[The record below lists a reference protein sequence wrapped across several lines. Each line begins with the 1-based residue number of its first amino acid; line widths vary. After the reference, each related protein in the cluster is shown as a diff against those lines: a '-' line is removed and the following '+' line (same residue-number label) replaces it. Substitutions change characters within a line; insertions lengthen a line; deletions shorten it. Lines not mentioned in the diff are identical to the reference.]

1 MLLLAKHTPN
11 ECAFST
17 HICLTWETYCVV
29 HSCSGSCI
37 FFILIF
43 SEGFSYLHLMLT
55 GLDALYHRGGGVPQL
70 LGRNPG
76 KVCGPHSLKQ
86 NNRAA
91 AKTKCARPSASP
103 SLEQRSPDSSEAR
116 LCVPC
121 AARFSTGGAGD
132 AYFAETGGGRGTP
145 CRDEEG
151 AVSWRH
157 SPRRSPL
164 GMLCT
169 ISSGQFT
176 GVTGLRV

>member
-1 MLLLAKHTPN
+1 MCFFHTHLLNLGDLLCRSLLLWELYIFYFNFFRRLLLPAPDAHW
-11 ECAFST
+11 FR
-17 HICLTWETYCVV
+17 CL
-29 HSCSGSCI
+29 I
-37 FFILIF
+37 PP
-43 SEGFSYLHLMLT
+43 
-55 GLDALYHRGGGVPQL
+55 GGGVPQL

-151 AVSWRH
+151 AVSCRH